1 MLTYLELQAID
12 YAPLVEIKMS
22 PLVGGDWPLVS
33 VYINHTPV
41 MMQRVWET
49 MTVRH
54 YAEARS
60 KFYITVMVEN
70 YDVPKRSHDLFATG
84 IDFEGIWVDGQ
95 EVTAWV
101 LQHSNMKLSMPNQIN
116 SGSRWEFDS
125 VVPFYHW
132 LHKVSGQGWLL
143 QPML

>member
-1 MLTYLELQAID
+1 MLTYSELQAID
-12 YAPLVEIKMS
+12 YSPLVEIKMS
-22 PLVGGDWPLVS
+22 PLMGGDWPLVS

-41 MMQRVWET
+41 MMQRVYET

-54 YAEARS
+54 YAAAQS
-60 KFYITVMVEN
+60 KFYITIMVEDPDTPAAN
-70 YDVPKRSHDLFATG
+70 HNLFATG

-101 LQHSNMKLSMPNQIN
+101 LQHSNMKLITPNQITA
-116 SGSRWEFDS
+116 GSRWEFDS

>member
-12 YAPLVEIKMS
+12 YSPLVEIKLS

-33 VYINHTPV
+33 VYINHAPV

-54 YAEARS
+54 YTAARS
-60 KFYITVMVEN
+60 KFYITIMVED
-70 YDVPKRSHDLFATG
+70 YDVPSRSHNLFATG

-101 LQHSNMKLSMPNQIN
+101 LQNSNMKLTTPNQITA
-116 SGSRWEFDS
+116 GSRWEFDS

-143 QPML
+143 QPMP